1 MKKLY
6 LVGFDAKATSRR
18 KILLHSAA
26 SALLGWGGTPAYA
39 QTASQATTAWP
50 QRPVKWIVSQP
61 GGAGP
66 DILARF
72 IGDSLSKLWA
82 QPLIVENKPGGQNV
96 IGAQAAARSPADG
109 YNFFYAT
116 TAAMI
121 TNRFTFKTLPYD
133 PDKDFV
139 PVAFIGRSPFMIAT
153 SPSAGF
159 KTLADVL
166 TQAKAQPEKISMATE
181 GPKTFSGIL
190 AATVA
195 AMAEVNVTQVPYT
208 KATDAIQDVIGGR
221 VSLVCLPEA
230 ALMTYVRSGQLLPLA
245 VSTAQ
250 RLASLP
256 NVACLSETF
265 KGFEYT
271 GWNGLFAPQGTS
283 LEIINK
289 VNKDVAALLR
299 QPEMI
304 QRLLSLG
311 SIADGGMSPSEFAS
325 FMNAER
331 DRWVGIVKAI
341 GLKPE

>member
-1 MKKLY
+1 MKPS
-6 LVGFDAKATSRR
+6 FSIPISRR
-18 KILLHSAA
+18 TVLMNSLA
-26 SALLGWGGTPAYA
+26 SAGLFGISGGTIFA
-39 QTASQATTAWP
+39 QTVQSAGSWP

-72 IGDSLSKLWA
+72 IGESLSKLWG
-82 QPLIVENKPGGQNV
+82 QPLIVENRPGGQNV

-133 PDKDFV
+133 PDKDFI
-139 PVAFIGRSPFMIAT
+139 PVAFIGRSPFMIAA
-153 SPSAGF
+153 SPGAGF
-159 KTLADVL
+159 KTLADAL
-166 TQAKAQPEKISMATE
+166 NQAKVQPEKVAMATE

-190 AATVA
+190 AASVA
-195 AMAEVNVTQVPYT
+195 AMAEVSFNQVPYT

-221 VSLVCLPEA
+221 VALVCLPEA
-230 ALMTYVRSGQLLPLA
+230 ALITYVRSGQLQPLA
-245 VSTAQ
+245 ISTSQ
-250 RLASLP
+250 RLVTLP
-256 NVACLSETF
+256 AVPTLAETF
-265 KGFEYT
+265 KGFEYA
-271 GWNGLFAPQGTS
+271 GWNGIFAPQGTPADIVS
-283 LEIINK
+283 K
-289 VNKDVAALLR
+289 VNKDVAALLK

-311 SIADGGMSPSEFAS
+311 SIADGAMSPTEFAN

-331 DRWVGIVKAI
+331 DRWVSIVRAI